1 VPNRSKRAPS
11 RAASSEA
18 TRRSILDAAAAILSG
33 READELSI
41 RDVCA
46 RAGVTAPTIYHHF
59 ADRQTLIDRV
69 VDDCFA
75 SFDRWLV
82 DRSAPTDSIEA
93 LHWGFDRYVEFG
105 VAHPT
110 QYRLLFGRRH
120 ARPSPQGIIA
130 YDRLRR
136 AMRDVADAGR
146 LRVDVDEATLAYWSV
161 AHGVTALAVLGVLP
175 RRSPIAALARE
186 AIVARL
192 VRNDATARR
201 RRSRRPTSEAAPRPR
216 RAGQATAAR
225 TRART

>member
-1 VPNRSKRAPS
+1 VPNRLKRAAP
-11 RAASSEA
+11 RAASSKA
-18 TRRSILDAAAAILSG
+18 TRRSILDAAAAILSA

-41 RDVCA
+41 REVCA
-46 RAGVTAPTIYHHF
+46 RAGVTAPTVYHHF
-59 ADRQTLIDRV
+59 ADRQTLIDLV

-82 DRSAPTDSIEA
+82 DRSVPTDPIEA

-105 VAHPT
+105 IAHPT

-120 ARPSPQGIIA
+120 ARRSPQGIVA

-136 AMRDVADAGR
+136 GMRDVADTGR
-146 LRVDVDEATLAYWSV
+146 LRVDVEEATLAYWSAV
-161 AHGVTALAVLGVLP
+161 HGVTALAVLGVLR

-192 VRNDATARR
+192 VREAKTARNLRSQRMTGAAEPNHRRAGRATARIKA
-201 RRSRRPTSEAAPRPR
+201 RP
-216 RAGQATAAR
+216 
-225 TRART
+225 